1 MMDCLRACLT
11 LDYRSLFRPCFHR
24 WKGCNHQM
32 TGLDYAAGGWEQV
45 PEIIPRQPAHVHLR
59 AREGVYAL
67 YGTPLSLRLCVD
79 IFQQHLQGRSLLLRP
94 VHAQWFEERGLPVR
108 SVSPSFLLIPVQHA
122 HHLAQHAF
130 PHLAFADT
138 PLSPEELEALH
149 VERLVVDTFTSPL
162 WHLVVDPTIGNSL
175 YGEIKDE
182 CCMHL
187 LCRER
192 FLLTDVLS
200 RFLRAYMRYHLPDI
214 APPEDFPPLIH
225 EQLWQYAAQG
235 LAPQGVE
242 HTSDGIEIRVA
253 LGTPDP
259 GACVTTP
266 ACPHVSQIQR
276 GFVLRW
282 QDSGWAL
289 CSTEECATWQR

>member
-1 MMDCLRACLT
+1 MTCLA
-11 LDYRSLFRPCFHR
+11 D
-24 WKGCNHQM
+24 
-32 TGLDYAAGGWEQV
+32 AAGEREHLLEV
-45 PEIIPRQPAHVHLR
+45 IPRQPVHVHLR
-59 AREGVYAL
+59 AQEGVYAL

-79 IFQQHLQGRSLLLRP
+79 ILQEHLQGRYLLLLRT
-94 VHAQWFEERGLPVR
+94 VQMQWFEERGLPVH
-108 SVSPSFLLIPVQHA
+108 SVPPSFLLIPVQHA
-122 HHLAQHAF
+122 HHLAQQAF

-138 PLSPEELEALH
+138 PLSPEDLEALH

-162 WHLVVDPTIGNSL
+162 WHLVVDPAISNVL
-175 YGEIKDE
+175 YGEIRNE
-182 CCMHL
+182 CCTHL
-187 LCRER
+187 LSKER
-192 FLLTDVLS
+192 SLLTGVLS
-200 RFLRAYMRYHLPDI
+200 RFLRAYTRYHLPDI
-214 APPEDFPPLIH
+214 APLEDFPPLIH
-225 EQLWQYAAQG
+225 EQLWQYATQG

-242 HTSDGIEIRVA
+242 RTPKVVEIKVA

-282 QDSGWAL
+282 QDSGWDL